1 VDHARVLRLIA
12 HSKSHYATP
21 TDDQMDE
28 RRRRRGRRAATTRG
42 VFVGFFVLLVRPRRV
57 DASSSSSSSPANGAS
72 CRGPT
77 FDAEGDV
84 ASTTTTPRG
93 ALGGPY
99 SAARAPELRELRL
112 GSSWNRTEG
121 GGKAFADGAD
131 EAGVLLRLT
140 APPWCGSTRAVVIA
154 LERAMAKEDAADA
167 DTRVL
172 WDRPWRPSGRRG
184 ELEGVGAWSTP
195 RAEFQFRGRRVRYG
209 GEWSAGG
216 LVRAARAL
224 RRETWGKNETTLE
237 LWPFVRLRGKHDVA
251 EFFDNAGTELA
262 LVVLDPCKSSKGCA
276 STASMRRLRRAILH
290 RLGYS
295 PKYRLGVLM
304 GADAWRIGT
313 KLLEKFEADDITA
326 VAFVRGALHSV
337 WTDKHGKEGS
347 ISKWV
352 ASVSEATSATIVR
365 RGFFSLSKFTP
376 SPGVKRLAMI
386 FANEANEDLDVLGA
400 RVHQLV
406 ESSHLNATASVVDT
420 SRGVWLLCEFTGL
433 CEEAAQ
439 SELDSQVR
447 VALVDV
453 DEDSIHTVDVSPLET
468 LRDARPFTRSSVKA
482 PKTPANTRAP
492 RVPHITRNQLD
503 HKMSQIMSMRQ
514 TGTFSILYA
523 SSACA
528 FCQRFLSLLNA
539 ALASMDAHALVVDG
553 NTARVF
559 QIDCALNDCHE
570 RWNASKQSLVARVR
584 RYPTLVTYSGKTGSS
599 IVYQGPLDAKA
610 ISSFLSD

>member
-1 VDHARVLRLIA
+1 MEDRC
-12 HSKSHYATP
+12 
-21 TDDQMDE
+21 
-28 RRRRRGRRAATTRG
+28 RRRRRRRAPTATARG
-42 VFVGFFVLLVRPRRV
+42 VALFVGALFVALVHARRV
-57 DASSSSSSSPANGAS
+57 DASVSSSVSSANGAS

-77 FDAEGDV
+77 TFVAEGDV

-93 ALGGPY
+93 ALVGPY

-121 GGKAFADGAD
+121 TGKGFAGGAED
-131 EAGVLLRLT
+131 AGVLLRLT

-224 RRETWGKNETTLE
+224 RRETWGKNETSLE

-352 ASVSEATSATIVR
+352 ESVAEATSATIVR

-406 ESSHLNATASVVDT
+406 DSSHLNATASIVDT

-433 CEEAAQ
+433 CDEAAQ
-439 SELDSQVR
+439 RELDSQVR

-468 LRDARPFTRSSVKA
+468 LRDAHPFTRSSVQA

-514 TGTFSILYA
+514 TGTFSVLYA

-539 ALASMDAHALVVDG
+539 ALAFMDAHALVGDG
-553 NTARVF
+553 NTGRVF

-570 RWNASKQSLVARVR
+570 RWNADEQSLVDRVR

-599 IVYQGPLDAKA
+599 IVYQGPSDAKA
-610 ISSFLSD
+610 IASFLSD

>member
-1 VDHARVLRLIA
+1 MEDRC
-12 HSKSHYATP
+12 
-21 TDDQMDE
+21 
-28 RRRRRGRRAATTRG
+28 RRRRRRASSTATARG
-42 VFVGFFVLLVRPRRV
+42 VAFFVCALVAVVHARRV
-57 DASSSSSSSPANGAS
+57 DASVSSSVSSANGAS

-77 FDAEGDV
+77 TFVAEGDV
-84 ASTTTTPRG
+84 ASTTTTTPRG
-93 ALGGPY
+93 ALVGPY

-121 GGKAFADGAD
+121 TGKGFAGGAED
-131 EAGVLLRLT
+131 AGVLLRLT

-154 LERAMAKEDAADA
+154 LERAMATEDAADA

-352 ASVSEATSATIVR
+352 ESVAEATSATIVR

-406 ESSHLNATASVVDT
+406 DSSHLNATASIVDT

-433 CEEAAQ
+433 CDEAAQ
-439 SELDSQVR
+439 RELDSQVR

-468 LRDARPFTRSSVKA
+468 LRDAHPFTRSSVQA

-503 HKMSQIMSMRQ
+503 HKMSQIMSIRQ
-514 TGTFSILYA
+514 TGTFSVLYA

-539 ALASMDAHALVVDG
+539 ALAFMDAHALVGDG

-570 RWNASKQSLVARVR
+570 RWNADEQSLVDRVR
-584 RYPTLVTYSGKTGSS
+584 RYPTLITYSGKTGSS
-599 IVYQGPLDAKA
+599 IVYQGPSDAKA
-610 ISSFLSD
+610 IASFLSD